1 MSSAASPILGKRAS
15 IGILEAAGDLEAQ
28 VRHMKKKSILV
39 LGARRSKGTLSCSD
53 SPPKRVQILAEA
65 SADPASPP
73 KKPRRKSSAAS
84 TIPFLTVPRER
95 RRSAPLLRTGAT
107 SEATLIPPAGA
118 DWTLSLPFCI
128 DTPGSGIC
136 VPTPP
141 SEDGALHKA
150 DKALQA
156 AQGDDWTLSLGVDRQ
171 NLTKAVEGV
180 ASQSP
185 QAKDSI
191 EEQISVTAQLP
202 TPSTTPEPEGDVPTT
217 SLPALFTPSP
227 RPDSPA
233 SLGPHGGGLD
243 LDGGC
248 GKRGSGWDACGWF
261 GFSDMDEPQTED
273 TRPISML
280 HSEASWIRR
289 SCDTDAPRRGDVG
302 FTRRDDEER
311 IRSPSE
317 DSTKTNCTVDTHF
330 YSARTSILV
339 M

>member
-1 MSSAASPILGKRAS
+1 
-15 IGILEAAGDLEAQ
+15 
-28 VRHMKKKSILV
+28 
-39 LGARRSKGTLSCSD
+39 
-53 SPPKRVQILAEA
+53 
-65 SADPASPP
+65 
-73 KKPRRKSSAAS
+73 
-84 TIPFLTVPRER
+84 
-95 RRSAPLLRTGAT
+95 
-107 SEATLIPPAGA
+107 
-118 DWTLSLPFCI
+118 
-128 DTPGSGIC
+128 

-156 AQGDDWTLSLGVDRQ
+156 AQGDDWTLSLGIDRQ

-261 GFSDMDEPQTED
+261 GFSDMDEPQIED

-289 SCDTDAPRRGDVG
+289 SCDTDAPRRGDVV
-302 FTRRDDEER
+302 FTRRGNEER